1 MPCTLSMQKRS
12 RPTEAAVAAVVRD
25 WSSSLPSAIAVG
37 VCKRLLADDDIDCY
51 MAFRSVCHNWRSN
64 TKHHPVQADYTNQSW
79 FQPTKWAL
87 LDRQD
92 DLITL
97 VNVNTGRFLRKSLPL
112 LCRYSF
118 VSATGGGLILL
129 AEQEEPHQARL
140 LNPFTGSIA
149 KFLVPVQ
156 REGVRSVVVT
166 LAPLMVFVST
176 ECGDIMWADQS
187 SQRFKRFWRT
197 NDSKPTCMASFD
209 GDVHAADPHGSIFSS
224 TIVID
229 HDDEATEAELAARR
243 SATTISMGL
252 GTTIRCLDAS
262 LDANPY
268 ESPPSALTRN
278 GGRYILMESRGN
290 LLLVTRPSDV
300 DPDDLPL
307 VRRVDI
313 YEGRLERIDSIGNNH
328 AIFVSQVRCLSINID
343 RFHGIKGGYIYFME
357 PMLGRGDHLPS
368 TITSYSVNDG
378 RRQGLVVVSERGSLE
393 GCFRPLTL
401 AQVFAGYCRTIHCSE
416 VQQVVPC
423 EWDWDLSDTESD
435 NEASSGYSFLASSPE
450 GDGDGVASF
459 SEEDYEGWSSERE

>member
-1 MPCTLSMQKRS
+1 MAQ
-12 RPTEAAVAAVVRD
+12 D
-25 WSSSLPSAIAVG
+25 WSSSLPSAMAVG
-37 VCKRLLADDDIDCY
+37 VCKCLLADDDIDCY
-51 MAFRSVCHNWRSN
+51 MAFRSVCHKWRSD
-64 TKHHPVQADYTNQSW
+64 TKDHPVQADYTDPSC
-79 FQPTKWAL
+79 FQPTKWVL

-97 VNVNTGRFLRKSLPL
+97 VNVNTGRFLHKSLHL
-112 LCRYSF
+112 LRRYSF
-118 VSATGGGLILL
+118 VGATGGGLILL

-149 KFLVPVQ
+149 EFLVPVP

-209 GDVHAADPHGSIFSS
+209 GDVHAADPYGSVFSS
-224 TIVID
+224 TIVVD

-243 SATTISMGL
+243 SAATISMGL
-252 GTTIRCLDAS
+252 GTTIRGLDTS

-268 ESPPSALTRN
+268 ESPPLDLTRN
-278 GGRYILMESRGN
+278 GGRYFLVESEGN
-290 LLLVTRPSDV
+290 LLLVTRPLDV
-300 DPDDLPL
+300 DPDELPL

-313 YEGRLERIDSIGNNH
+313 YEGRLEPIDNIGNNH
-328 AIFVSQVRCLSINID
+328 AIFVSQVRCLSVD
-343 RFHGIKGGYIYFME
+343 AYKFHGIEGGYIYFVE

-368 TITSYSVNDG
+368 TITSYRVTDG
-378 RRQGLVVVSERGSLE
+378 GRQGLVVVSERGSLE
-393 GCFRPLTL
+393 GCFHPLTL
-401 AQVFAGYCRTIHCSE
+401 AQVFADYCRTVHCSE

-435 NEASSGYSFLASSPE
+435 DEASSGYSFLASSPE
-450 GDGDGVASF
+450 ADGDGVASF
-459 SEEDYEGWSSERE
+459 SEEDYEGWSSECE